1 MSSSTL
7 ATIRAAVDTGIKPS
21 LPATWETVPNLSS
34 ALNKRVPVLYTEFTG
49 ISTEHNGVR
58 IPAGHVICDF
68 DLVIVV
74 PGTDDRKAEDAADA
88 AVLDLIIA
96 LDASTTDLVWDTAK
110 KERLTAG
117 QLAWR
122 VSLSVITT
130 SRK

>member
-7 ATIRAAVDTGIKPS
+7 ATIRAAVDAGIKPN
-21 LPATWETVPNLSS
+21 LPAAWETVPNLSS
-34 ALNKRVPVLYTEFTG
+34 ALNKLTPVLYTEFTG
-49 ISTEHNGVR
+49 ISTEHKGVL
-58 IPAGHVICDF
+58 IPAGHVMCDF

-74 PGTDDRKAEDAADA
+74 PGTDDSKSEDVVDA

-96 LDASTTDLVWDTAK
+96 LDAADTDLVWDTAK
-110 KERLTAG
+110 KERLAAG

-122 VSLSVITT
+122 ISLSVITT

>member
-1 MSSSTL
+1 MSSNL
-7 ATIRAAVDTGIKPS
+7 DTIRTAVDDGIKPN
-21 LPATWETVPNLSS
+21 LPADWVTVPNLSAAKNS
-34 ALNKRVPVLYTEFTG
+34 LSPVLYTEFTG
-49 ISTEHNGVR
+49 ITTEHNGVR

-74 PGTDDRKAEDAADA
+74 PGTDDRKSEDAVDS
-88 AVLDLIIA
+88 AVLDLILA
-96 LDASTTDLVWDTAK
+96 LDAATTDLVWDKAK
-110 KERLTAG
+110 KERITTG